1 MWQPPLDNFAIR
13 RDQRCCT
20 GRTDPSI
27 GEGVTAHTKL
37 CEIMEAMALALASG
51 LGSATVL
58 ARLLDTHEPLVLRA
72 IDRATGNTALHAAV
86 LAANVEAVQLLC
98 VRAPSL
104 CAVRNFS
111 GLTARDLAFA
121 EDFGLHYHR
130 CTTTVAKASWV
141 DQPSSSAGT
150 ISRALAAA
158 ASYKMIREMLKRA
171 SMPRSDS
178 ASSLAATDTE
188 EEGEPQSIELCSLPE
203 EMQMCIF
210 RQLGSASDLC
220 RLRLC
225 CRRLRGSLLRRRR
238 RRRLRRGRW
247 SRRWLLLLAA
257 AILGGER
264 HGHYRRRGDWRGEAP
279 VEQRRAEHER
289 RRSAPLGGC
298 ELLWQRCAAQ
308 LEAVAEV
315 VSDILVT

>member
-1 MWQPPLDNFAIR
+1 MLH
-13 RDQRCCT
+13 
-20 GRTDPSI
+20 RTDGPSI

-225 CRRLRGSLLRRRR
+225 CRRLREAADADMIWE
-238 RRRLRRGRW
+238 RLCWDTYKVQRNNHYQPWREVFVEHHVLQFAAKD
-247 SRRWLLLLAA
+247 SRDRD
-257 AILGGER
+257 R
-264 HGHYRRRGDWRGEAP
+264 EA
-279 VEQRRAEHER
+279 RDLD
-289 RRSAPLGGC
+289 RRSAVGLSVNPLGIEHGNN
-298 ELLWQRCAAQ
+298 E
-308 LEAVAEV
+308 VA
-315 VSDILVT
+315 SPTRGSP